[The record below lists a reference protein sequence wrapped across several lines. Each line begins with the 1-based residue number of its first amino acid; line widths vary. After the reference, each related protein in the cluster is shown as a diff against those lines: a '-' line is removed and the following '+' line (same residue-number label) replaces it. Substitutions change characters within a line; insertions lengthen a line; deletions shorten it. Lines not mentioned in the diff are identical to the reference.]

1 MNLFT
6 ATTLNEN
13 LPIGTQSWYSMVPL
27 ILLNFPEGTQFDP
40 TMPCKEFLQH
50 IMTLDSDTRSRIL
63 NMDIPVVAEQV
74 EDAKRSGHKTMLLT
88 IVGMALI
95 ASILI
100 LGMYLA
106 ATAHVGGSA
115 DAGTIGSFLEFVK
128 EIAKM
133 AFELLAA
140 QGGA

>member
-6 ATTLNEN
+6 ATTTNEN
-13 LPIGTQSWYSMVPL
+13 QPIGNQSWYPMVPL
-27 ILLNFPEGTQFDP
+27 ILLSFPAGTIFDP
-40 TMPCKEFLQH
+40 TMTCKEFMQH
-50 IMTLDSDTRSRIL
+50 IMSLDVPTRSRIL
-63 NMDIPVVAEQV
+63 NMEIPEVAEQV
-74 EDAKRSGHKTMLLT
+74 EDAKRSGHKTMLLS

-106 ATAHVGGSA
+106 TTAHVGGTA
-115 DAGTIGSFLEFVK
+115 DSGTIGSFLDFVK

-133 AFELLAA
+133 AFELLAG
-140 QGGA
+140 QSGA